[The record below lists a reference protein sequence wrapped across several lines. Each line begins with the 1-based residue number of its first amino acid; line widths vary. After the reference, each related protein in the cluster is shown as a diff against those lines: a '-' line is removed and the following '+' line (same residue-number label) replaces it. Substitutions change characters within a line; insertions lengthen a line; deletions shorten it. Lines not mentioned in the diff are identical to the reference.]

1 MTRQEAAT
9 ATKRP
14 IGRRRRRLR
23 KAIVI
28 LSAVGVAGLAGG
40 VVYWSMSRPETYRPG
55 EDLPEITRKL
65 ASDLPEHAP
74 DIRLADVTAEAGLK
88 GFRSFAGPRSS
99 QLPEDMG
106 SGAAWGDYDRDGDD
120 DLFLVSNGG
129 SLEAEPARWPP
140 CELYENRGD
149 GTFEKVRDFPELR
162 IIGMA
167 AAWGDADGD
176 GWLDLVVTG
185 YRSLTLFRNEQGSLV
200 RDETFTAP
208 EGYWAGASW
217 GDYDRDRRLDLY
229 VCGYVRY
236 REDDPDRA
244 RASLQF
250 GTPVPYTLNPS
261 SYEPQPNLLFH
272 NEGAGAFREVAEAM
286 GVANPE
292 GRSLNAIWHD
302 FDEDGWLDLY
312 VANDVS
318 DNVLYRNLGDG
329 FAEISHAAWVADYR
343 GAMGLAVGDYNRD
356 GDDDIFVTHWIAQEN
371 ALYDSLQADLRDRP
385 PSASG
390 DESRHPH
397 APENLRFMD
406 LADMK
411 GLGQIALQKVGWG
424 AEFAD
429 FDGDGWLDLAVTN
442 GSTFQTADDPP
453 RLKPQLSFLFW
464 NDGGRRFHDLA
475 TGSDVFSVPR
485 VSRGLAVSDYDGDG
499 DQDIILVNHAEG
511 VQLLRNDM
519 QTGNWIQLRLR
530 SRNHDGHLTGFGDGA
545 MIVAHVGD
553 AVMRRS
559 VSSTSYLSQSS
570 TMVHLGLG
578 AAASVDRLEVRWI
591 GGGTDVYENLS
602 AGGLWEIREGEA
614 TPRRLFRTAAMTGK
628 ERIVAFWSKH
638 RAAMRAMKVEA
649 DYPKAIALFE
659 EAVALDPTHEDA
671 RYYLGN
677 CLAAVGDTDAAVVQL
692 EALLRL
698 DPRSHRGLRRLG
710 VLRASVAKTRADL
723 KEAMS
728 LLDRALEINRE
739 ETGVLLAMGEIDLI
753 LGDYDQADQHLEWAC
768 RTNPRAVSGF
778 YLRGYV
784 AWKRGEDDMA
794 RELLQRA
801 RDALGPEWKPEG
813 TTAEGD
819 VATQMHA
826 EATPL
831 SAIWM
836 NWDGSL
842 DPAGA
847 FAVLDAHLE
856 SHPAG

>member
-1 MTRQEAAT
+1 MTPHEAVT

-14 IGRRRRRLR
+14 MGRRRRRLR
-23 KAIVI
+23 MAIAV
-28 LSAVGVAGLAGG
+28 LATVGVVGLAGG
-40 VVYWSMSRPETYRPG
+40 VVYYRVNRPQTYRPG
-55 EDLPEITRKL
+55 EDLAEITSKL
-65 ASDLPEHAP
+65 DSDLPEGAP
-74 DIRLADVTAEAGLK
+74 EVRLADVTGEAGLQ

-106 SGAAWGDYDRDGDD
+106 SGAAWGDFDNDGDD

-129 SLEAEPARWPP
+129 SLEAEPATWPP

-149 GTFEKVRDFPELR
+149 GTFRKVKEFPELR

-176 GWLDLVVTG
+176 GWLDLIVTG
-185 YRSLTLFRNEQGSLV
+185 YRSLTLFRNQQGRLI
-200 RDETFTAP
+200 RDGAFIAP

-217 GDYDRDRRLDLY
+217 GDYDRDRHLDLY

-250 GTPVPYTLNPS
+250 GTSVPYTLNPS
-261 SYEPQPNLLFH
+261 SYEPQRNLLFH
-272 NEGAGAFREVAEAM
+272 NNGDGTFREVAEAL
-286 GVANPE
+286 GVSNPE
-292 GRSLNAIWHD
+292 GRSLTAAWHD

-385 PSASG
+385 AKAADDAP
-390 DESRHPH
+390 RQPH

-429 FDGDGWLDLAVTN
+429 FDADGWLDLAVAN
-442 GSTFQTADDPP
+442 GSTFETADQP
-453 RLKPQLSFLFW
+453 RGLKPQRSFLFW
-464 NDGGRRFHDLA
+464 NRNGERFHDLA
-475 TGSDVFSVPR
+475 SGSEVFSTRR

-499 DQDIILVNHAEG
+499 DQDIILVHHAEG
-511 VQLLRNDM
+511 VQLVRNDM

-530 SRNHDGHLTGFGDGA
+530 SLNHDGDLTGFADGA
-545 MIVAHVGD
+545 MIVATVGD
-553 AVMRRS
+553 AVLRRC

-570 TMVHLGLG
+570 RTVHLGLG
-578 AAASVDRLEVRWI
+578 TATAVDRLEVRWV
-591 GGGTDVYENLS
+591 GGGTDVYGNLE
-602 AGGLWEIREGEA
+602 AGGLWEIAEGRP
-614 TPRRLFRTAAMTGK
+614 TTRRIDRVAPMTRK
-628 ERIVAFWSKH
+628 QRIVEFWSKH
-638 RAAMRAMKVEA
+638 RAAMRAMKVEG
-649 DYPKAIALFE
+649 DCPKAIELFE

-677 CLAAVGDTDAAVVQL
+677 CLAAVGDTDGAIEQL
-692 EALLRL
+692 EELLRL

-710 VLRASVAKTRADL
+710 VLRATVAQSRAEL

-739 ETGVLLAMGEIDLI
+739 ETGVLLAMGELDLI
-753 LGDYDQADQHLEWAC
+753 LGDDDQADQHLEWAC

-778 YLRGYV
+778 FLRGYV
-784 AWKRGEDDMA
+784 AWKRGEDQTA
-794 RELLQRA
+794 RELLQHA

-819 VATQMHA
+819 VANKMHA

-831 SAIWM
+831 SAFWM
-836 NWDGSL
+836 KWDGSL

-847 FAVLDAHLE
+847 FAALDAHLE
-856 SHPAG
+856 SHPAR